1 MRFLA
6 FSSYN
11 RRKGGFLNAPPK
23 KRLCS
28 AAVIVILYIGQGWVK
43 IGSKEMIHYV
53 KEAAQKAPETVER
66 HASQKID
73 RITPEPFKLAKG
85 SFFKVNCI
93 KVT

>member
-1 MRFLA
+1 MRFFA

-11 RRKGGFLNAPPK
+11 RRKGGFLTAPK

-53 KEAAQKAPETVER
+53 KEAAQKAPKTVER
-66 HASQKID
+66 HASQKND
-73 RITPEPFKLAKG
+73 RINPEPFKLAKG

>member
-1 MRFLA
+1 
-6 FSSYN
+6 
-11 RRKGGFLNAPPK
+11 
-23 KRLCS
+23 
-28 AAVIVILYIGQGWVK
+28 
-43 IGSKEMIHYV
+43 MIHYV